1 MSFDTRSRL
10 QTLLVHAWNY
20 TRGIVVDGRMAS
32 ILAEQN
38 VVALPCKPGDTIY
51 HVFPKQGVTERKV
64 KRLNLSE
71 NGISIVE
78 QNNVFSSD
86 EIGKTIFFTRED
98 AEVAW
103 EKIKP
108 PTLKPC
114 PFCGGEA
121 RIVEMESS
129 NSVERM
135 KISCKWC
142 DATLDHEQLFYVH
155 ERRDYTGEVV
165 EVIRESVNESAIEA
179 WNRRFDDGHSV

>member
-1 MSFDTRSRL
+1 MNVKNRLNELVIKVCLCTKHEITTDT
-10 QTLLVHAWNY
+10 V
-20 TRGIVVDGRMAS
+20 
-32 ILAEQN
+32 AEYLIDHN
-38 VVALPCKPGDTIY
+38 VTILPCKPGDTIY

-64 KRLNLSE
+64 KRIVFGE

-78 QNNVFSSD
+78 QNNVFSAD

-121 RIVEMESS
+121 RIVEVDCF

-135 KISCKWC
+135 KIACKGC
-142 DATLDHEQLFYVH
+142 NATLEHEQLFYVY
-155 ERRDYTGEVV
+155 ERRDNIGAVIDVV
-165 EVIRESVNESAIEA
+165 RESVNESAVEA
-179 WNRRFDDGHSV
+179 WNRRVDDGHSV